1 MEGQVI
7 AGYRIERTIGSG
19 GMGIVYEGVHQHL
32 GRRVAIKLLHDRYSH
47 DRDSLS
53 RFYNEAR
60 AASLAQHP
68 CVIDV
73 YEFGFTE
80 EGQAYIVMELLA
92 GCSLERRLREIGGR
106 MGTPCLPLV
115 QKLAAGLSFLHERGI
130 VHRDLKPDNVMLVPD
145 PDLPA
150 GERVKL
156 LDFGIAKLI
165 GPQPKNLPISPL
177 PTETGS
183 IMGTP
188 AYLSPE
194 QARGERSAIG
204 PAADVYALGV
214 ILYEML
220 SGTLPFLRDSPMEL
234 VLMHAFAVP
243 QPLQK
248 RAPSVPRPVAA
259 LVHRMLSKEPSSR
272 PTMQVVSTE
281 LLRLSARYLKADVPS
296 GAEKHLPQHSKS
308 QLEQDLLFALIK
320 RILFREDARSPRRW
334 AYALLLPL
342 LLLPG
347 ERRLAAE
354 RAILE
359 PVQRERSK
367 RTEEQQSVLLPQT
380 KTGGAAGADTVL
392 IDSKAPVLWPLL
404 PADKYRPVRPPRML
418 KRTWKKPDTR
428 SILAVPPAVTAPS
441 IKSDPTKRTVT
452 DVISNANKDIPFD
465 REEHGSSH
473 GKK

>member
-7 AGYRIERTIGSG
+7 AGYRIVRTIGSG

-80 EGQAYIVMELLA
+80 QGQAYIVMELLL
-92 GCSLERRLREIGGR
+92 GCSLEKRLREIGGR
-106 MGTPCLPLV
+106 MGTPCLPIA
-115 QKLAAGLSFLHERGI
+115 QKLAEGLSFLHERGI

-183 IMGTP
+183 ILGTP

-194 QARGERSAIG
+194 QARGERAAVG
-204 PAADVYALGV
+204 PSADVYALGV

-234 VLMHAFAVP
+234 VLMHAFADP
-243 QPLQK
+243 QSLQK
-248 RAPSVPRPVAA
+248 RAPQVPRPVAS
-259 LVHRMLSKEPSSR
+259 LVHKMLAKDPSER
-272 PTMQVVSTE
+272 PSMQQVATE
-281 LLRLSARYLKADVPS
+281 LHRLSMRYLKADVPS
-296 GAEKHLPQHSKS
+296 GAEKHIPALSKS
-308 QLEQDLLFALIK
+308 QLEQDLLIALLK
-320 RILFREDARSPRRW
+320 RIVFREDIGTRRRL
-334 AYALLLPL
+334 AHILLLPL

-347 ERRLAAE
+347 ERPLAA
-354 RAILE
+354 
-359 PVQRERSK
+359 QRQTVELVRSI
-367 RTEEQQSVLLPQT
+367 P
-380 KTGGAAGADTVL
+380 TVPAL
-392 IDSKAPVLWPLL
+392 RLSWSWIPLL
-404 PADKYRPVRPPRML
+404 AEVGLDSSSSDQRSLQPSGMPQQTAGNQRA
-418 KRTWKKPDTR
+418 KKSQR
-428 SILAVPPAVTAPS
+428 GPAVTPLLDAGSESNAHAEKKPTAPGEKNVS
-441 IKSDPTKRTVT
+441 
-452 DVISNANKDIPFD
+452 DVIKAANKGIPF
-465 REEHGSSH
+465 EEESESH
-473 GKK
+473 HDKK